1 MEKTNILFV
10 APYVEMGTMAQK
22 IAATRDDISVTVQ
35 VANLSD
41 ALSVVSEMELER
53 FDVVVSRGG
62 TAKMLE
68 NHLRLP
74 MVFVELSGYDV
85 LRHLQLARLFEGK
98 SAVVGFSD
106 IADAAKLVC
115 GLLQYKNDI
124 FTLQSSSEV
133 EDCIQKLKKEGY
145 GLIVGDVISTDIA
158 SRYGLKTILA
168 TSGPESIH
176 KAFDDAIR
184 LKKMQKKILGNA
196 ACFQNMLLMQQDI
209 SFVTNR
215 AGEIK
220 YKTKPI
226 PKAIEEKI
234 ASSISALNERNEV
247 RIMVET
253 DAHAYTIYGKRMPGN
268 DEVYYFNTVCKP
280 KSGVNTEASISIL
293 NPGQTAIPTIN
304 SFVSN
309 SYAMKRVLDDAVRC
323 CGNAMPV
330 FLYGNEG
337 SGRNTLA
344 MAIHWEGV
352 HAASPLII
360 LDAKETSQKTWNQI
374 LTSVNSPF
382 LERQFSLLIRN
393 IQDMPREI
401 QINLNQYITE
411 TEMLR
416 RCRIL
421 SVGRIAPELLRTQAG
436 FYQPLLERLCTICLR
451 VPDLYERQEDIRSL
465 AGFCLNEANLLFAKN
480 VIGLE
485 DEAVRVLQEF
495 SWPSNYPQLRRVI
508 NQCVLR
514 TDEPMIQVQ
523 TVRNALDQES
533 GTFGK
538 VADGM
543 ISVEGTL
550 DQISKRAIQ
559 YVLAEE
565 KMNQTKAAKRLGIGR
580 STMWRK
586 LTN

>member
-1 MEKTNILFV
+1 MEKTKILFV

-22 IAATRDDISVTVQ
+22 IAAIRDDVSVTVQ

-41 ALSVVSEMELER
+41 ALSIVSGMELEQ

-68 NHLRLP
+68 SHLRLP
-74 MVFVELSGYDV
+74 VAFVELSGYDV

-115 GLLQYKNDI
+115 GLLQYKNDV
-124 FTLQSSSEV
+124 FALQSSNEV

-145 GLIVGDVISTDIA
+145 GLIIGDVISTDIA
-158 SRYGLKTILA
+158 ARYGLKTILA

-184 LKKMQKKILGNA
+184 LKKMREMILGNA

-209 SFVTNR
+209 MFVTDGT
-215 AGEIK
+215 GEVK
-220 YKTKPI
+220 YKTKLI
-226 PKAIEEKI
+226 PKVIEGKI
-234 ASSISALNERNEV
+234 ASCISLLNGENEV
-247 RIMVET
+247 SIMVEADT
-253 DAHAYTIYGKRMPGN
+253 HTYTIRGKRIHT
-268 DEVYYFNTVCKP
+268 DELYYFSVSSKP
-280 KSGVNTEASISIL
+280 KSSFAAEGALRIL

-309 SYAMKRVLDDAVRC
+309 SHVMKQVLDNAVRNY
-323 CGNAMPV
+323 GNAMPI
-330 FLYGNEG
+330 FLHGNEG
-337 SGRNTLA
+337 AGRNTLA
-344 MAIHWEGV
+344 MAIHWEGLY
-352 HAASPLII
+352 ATSPLII
-360 LDAKETSQKTWNQI
+360 LDAKETPQKMWQY
-374 LTSVNSPF
+374 LLESVNSPL
-382 LERQFSLLIRN
+382 LERQFSLLIKN
-393 IQDMPREI
+393 FQDIPREV
-401 QINLNQYITE
+401 QIRLNQYIAE

-421 SVGRIAPELLRTQAG
+421 SVSNISPERLQTQVG
-436 FYQPLLERLCTICLR
+436 FYQPLLEKICTICLR
-451 VPDLYERQEDIRSL
+451 VPDLYERQEDICSL
-465 AGFCLNEANLLFAKN
+465 ASFCLNEANLLFTKN

-485 DEAVRVLQEF
+485 DEAIRALQEF
-495 SWPSNYPQLRRVI
+495 SWPCNYPQLRRVI

-514 TDEPMIQVQ
+514 TDEPMIQAKTVQ
-523 TVRNALDQES
+523 TALAEES
-533 GTFGK
+533 GVHGK
-538 VADGM
+538 ATDGM

-550 DQISKRAIQ
+550 EQISKRAIR
-559 YVLAEE
+559 YVLEE
-565 KMNQTKAAKRLGIGR
+565 ENMNQTKAAKRLGIGR